1 MSNYNKE
8 MAAKMIASA
17 PITLAIAKQ
26 LASDF
31 SLPQSSV
38 IAKAV
43 QMKLYKPEAKKF
55 AVKVVRAD
63 LVQDIEERCRLPHGN
78 LNGLKSASGDSL
90 KALLAAILV
99 LEEVS

>member
-1 MSNYNKE
+1 MSNYTKE

>member
-8 MAAKMIASA
+8 MAAKMI
-17 PITLAIAKQ
+17 
-26 LASDF
+26 
-31 SLPQSSV
+31 
-38 IAKAV
+38 
-43 QMKLYKPEAKKF
+43 
-55 AVKVVRAD
+55 AD

-78 LNGLKSASGDSL
+78 LNGLKNASGDSL

>member
-1 MSNYNKE
+1 MSNYSKE

-43 QMKLYKPEAKKF
+43 QMKLYKPETKKF
-55 AVKVVRAD
+55 VVKVVRAD
-63 LVQDIEERCRLPHGN
+63 LVQDIEERCRG
-78 LNGLKSASGDSL
+78 
-90 KALLAAILV
+90 
-99 LEEVS
+99 

>member
-1 MSNYNKE
+1 MSNYTKE
-8 MAAKMIASA
+8 MAAKMMDSA
-17 PITLAIAKQ
+17 PITLAKAKQ

-43 QMKLYKPEAKKF
+43 QMKLYKPEPKMF
-55 AVKVVRAD
+55 SVKVVRAD
-63 LVQDIEERCRLPHGN
+63 LVQDIEERCRLPHGE
-78 LNGLKSASGDSL
+78 LSGLKNASGASL
-90 KALLAAILV
+90 TALLAAILT

>member
-1 MSNYNKE
+1 MSNYTKE
-8 MAAKMIASA
+8 MAAKMMASA

>member
-1 MSNYNKE
+1 MSNYTKE
-8 MAAKMIASA
+8 MAAKMMASA

-31 SLPQSSV
+31 SLPQSSI

-78 LNGLKSASGDSL
+78 LNGLKNASGDSL
-90 KALLAAILV
+90 KALLAAILT
-99 LEEVS
+99 LEELS